1 MDNMKKIYDNARNS
15 FYLEEKLFKKYIQMR
30 KDLLG
35 ELSIKYGE
43 LDDNLC
49 LSQEFEKGF
58 YAGVR
63 LFQAIMLDN
72 FDF

>member
-1 MDNMKKIYDNARNS
+1 
-15 FYLEEKLFKKYIQMR
+15 MR

>member
-1 MDNMKKIYDNARNS
+1 MDESKRMYEIARS
-15 FYLEEKLFKKYIQMR
+15 SYLLEEKLFKKYVAMR
-30 KDLLG
+30 DDLMG
-35 ELSIKYGE
+35 ELNKKYDG
-43 LDDNLC
+43 
-49 LSQEFEKGF
+49 LSDKFQNSKEFEYGF